1 MFLQIATQTVLQD
14 IVNNASLGA
23 VGSVHCAGM
32 CGPLAGCF
40 MGSKKGVI
48 SYHSARLISYT
59 LVGAMAG
66 TLGALLGTAKV
77 TGQGPWISLGIVFFL
92 LLYAFG
98 LEKYLGKI
106 PGLAKVLGGWSQKT
120 LHWSPAA
127 RAGALGALTPL
138 LPCGLLYAA
147 YGAALATGT
156 PLRGALSM
164 GVFAAASLPLLAA
177 SHLFLG
183 SIHQRLGPR
192 GMLLLQRGAMLCAA
206 FILAWRSYKELTGA
220 SCCGG

>member
-1 MFLQIATQTVLQD
+1 MFLQIATQTALRD
-14 IVNNASLGA
+14 IVNNAVLGA
-23 VGSVHCAGM
+23 TGSVHCAGM

-40 MGSKKGVI
+40 MGSKKGI
-48 SYHSARLISYT
+48 LSYHAARLIAYT
-59 LVGAMAG
+59 LVGGLAG
-66 TLGALLGTAKV
+66 TLGALLGTQKV

-92 LLYAFG
+92 VLYAFG
-98 LEKYLGKI
+98 FEKYLGKI
-106 PGLAKVLGGWSQKT
+106 PGLAKILGKWSQKT

-164 GVFAAASLPLLAA
+164 GAFAAASLPLLAA
-177 SHLFLG
+177 SHIFLG
-183 SIHQRLGPR
+183 RIHQRLGPR
-192 GMLLLQRGAMLCAA
+192 GMLLFQRGAMLLAA
-206 FILAWRSYKELTGA
+206 SILAWRSYKELTGGA
-220 SCCGG
+220 CCSG